1 MPTTRAVVYLD
12 DGRPVGVLLWNVPED
27 DEDGRDAAR
36 GVLRDVI
43 ADPAALR
50 ERLGAALAD

>member
-1 MPTTRAVVYLD
+1 MVYLD